1 MSRGGGVFGPQARSA
16 RCLGPRLPRRAAL
29 PASRA
34 TLLAVVE
41 DASDTAAS
49 GTRSGNDCGAD
60 AANASG
66 DPQLRHVRPSPSR
79 GRRGGPSW
87 HAS

>member
-1 MSRGGGVFGPQARSA
+1 MRYREVEQGVFRPAGAVGFGVWV
-16 RCLGPRLPRRAAL
+16 LRLPRRAAL

-34 TLLAVVE
+34 TLLVVVE

-60 AANASG
+60 A
-66 DPQLRHVRPSPSR
+66 
-79 GRRGGPSW
+79 
-87 HAS
+87 